1 MFKEGD
7 RVIIKKSGLIGTIE
21 TDLSFIS
28 GYLVYIVRLEDNTIR
43 KVTPSDIDFAP
54 VEEPKE
60 KTVTLTLSEFREI
73 YNRATDP
80 EKFVDKISSD
90 SNLIL
95 GIASA
100 FIGNELEA
108 ELFGRND

>member
-1 MFKEGD
+1 MFNEGD
-7 RVIIKKSGLIGTIE
+7 RVVIKKSGLIGTIE

-28 GYLVYIVRLEDNTIR
+28 GYPVYIVRLEDNTIR
-43 KVTPSDIDFAP
+43 KVTRSDIEIVQD
-54 VEEPKE
+54 EPKE
-60 KTVTLTLSEFREI
+60 KSVTLTLSEFRTI

-80 EKFVDKISSD
+80 EKFTDKISSD

-95 GIASA
+95 SIASA

-108 ELFGRND
+108 ELFGEND